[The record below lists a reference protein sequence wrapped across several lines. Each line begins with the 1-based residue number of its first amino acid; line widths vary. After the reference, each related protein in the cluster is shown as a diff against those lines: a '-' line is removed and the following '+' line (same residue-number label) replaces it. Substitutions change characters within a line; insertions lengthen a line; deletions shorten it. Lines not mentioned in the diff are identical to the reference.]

1 MLDSLEF
8 SPASPLKR
16 LIRMDKTNRTKDP
29 NQPREK
35 RRSRVRTST
44 AAMLNAEGG
53 VEKPKNTSRSRKEAV
68 NQFADLTAV
77 LSKKVVGQPAAT
89 HVIVPYIQM
98 FQAGLAPEG
107 RPVGVFLLLGP
118 TGTGKTK
125 TVEALAEV
133 LHGSEKN
140 VLKVDCGE
148 FQMEHEVAKLIGAP
162 PGYLGHRETQPMLTQ
177 QRLNAVTSEHSN
189 LSLVLFD
196 EIEKAAPSMTRLL
209 LGVLDKGLLRLG
221 DNSTVNFEKSLVFLT
236 SNLGAREMMREINPE
251 FGFQSARSVERKDL
265 GNKLQSIALVAV
277 RKRFSPEFVNR
288 IDCIITYQPLTIES
302 LSTIL
307 DQQITDLQK
316 HVNTRLGNRSF
327 TLEVPLDARRFLLER
342 GTSSEYGARE
352 LNRTIHRFL
361 TQPLA
366 TLVATNQVDPGARV
380 RVDVGES
387 GDKLAIR
394 AQDSEAGA
402 APANPTVLIVD
413 DNRDLLHFLERLMA
427 DAGWTL
433 LTAESAGEAKRLVA
447 GRRLDAALLDYM
459 LPDGNGVELGVEVVR
474 AAPNALVIVM
484 TGTILPPEEEALCEE
499 HNFPVLRKPFLAS
512 DVMEQIR
519 SRLAPAS
526 GVVRA

>member
-1 MLDSLEF
+1 MKE
-8 SPASPLKR
+8 
-16 LIRMDKTNRTKDP
+16 P
-29 NQPREK
+29 NEAEQK
-35 RRSRVRTST
+35 RRPRVKKST
-44 AAMLNAEGG
+44 AVVMKSEGG
-53 VEKPKNTSRSRKEAV
+53 VEKPKGGQGRSRKQAQDTVE
-68 NQFADLTAV
+68 DLTKV
-77 LSKKVVGQPAAT
+77 LSQKVVGQPTAT
-89 HVIVPYIQM
+89 RVIVPYIQM

-140 VLKVDCGE
+140 ILKVDCGE

-177 QRLNAVTSEHSN
+177 QKLNSVTSEKCA

-209 LGVLDKGLLRLG
+209 LGVLDKATLRLG

-251 FGFQSARSVERKDL
+251 FGFQSVKSPERTDL
-265 GNKLQSIALVAV
+265 TSKLQNIALVAV

-288 IDCIITYQPLTIES
+288 IDCIITYQPLTAES
-302 LSTIL
+302 LSAIL
-307 DQQITDLQK
+307 DKQIVDLQS

-327 TLEVPLDARRFLLER
+327 TLEVPFEARQFLLKK
-342 GTSSEYGARE
+342 GTSQEYGARE
-352 LNRTIHRFL
+352 LNRTIHRHL

-366 TLVATNQVDPGARV
+366 TLVATNQVNPGASV
-380 RVDVGES
+380 RVDVAEDGES
-387 GDKLAIR
+387 LAIR
-394 AQDSEAGA
+394 SHDASGEVL
-402 APANPTVLIVD
+402 APANPTVLLVD

-433 LTAESAGEAKRLVA
+433 LTAESATEAKRLM
-447 GRRLDAALLDYM
+447 LEHKPNAALLDYM
-459 LPDGNGVELGVEVVR
+459 LPDGNGVELGVGFLQTV
-474 AAPNALVIVM
+474 PQMLVIVM

-512 DVMEQIR
+512 DVMNQIR
-519 SRLAPAS
+519 SRLTPVTAA
-526 GVVRA
+526 R

>member
-1 MLDSLEF
+1 MKE
-8 SPASPLKR
+8 P
-16 LIRMDKTNRTKDP
+16 NRP
-29 NQPREK
+29 EEK
-35 RRSRVRTST
+35 RRTRVKNG
-44 AAMLNAEGG
+44 AASVKPESAPD
-53 VEKPKNTSRSRKEAV
+53 KPKSSQRNKKPSQDLVE
-68 NQFADLTAV
+68 DLTAI
-77 LSKKVVGQPAAT
+77 LSQKVVGQPAAT
-89 HVIVPYIQM
+89 RVIVPYIQM

-177 QRLNAVTSEHSN
+177 QKLNAVTSEKSA

-209 LGVLDKGLLRLG
+209 LGVLDKGILRLG
-221 DNSTVNFEKSLVFLT
+221 DNSTVNFERSLVFLT

-251 FGFQSARSVERKDL
+251 FGFQSVKVADREDL
-265 GNKLQSIALVAV
+265 TSKLQAIALVSV

-288 IDCIITYQPLTIES
+288 IDCIITYQPLTAES
-302 LSTIL
+302 LAAIL
-307 DQQITDLQK
+307 DKQIVDLQS

-327 TLEVPLDARRFLLER
+327 VLDVPIEARQFLLKT
-342 GTSSEYGARE
+342 GTSAEYGARE
-352 LNRTIHRFL
+352 LNRTIHRYL

-366 TLVATNQVDPGARV
+366 TMVATNQVAPGARV
-380 RVDVGES
+380 WVEVDAAN
-387 GDKLAIR
+387 DKLQLRSAEV
-394 AQDSEAGA
+394 AEAA
-402 APANPTVLIVD
+402 VAPANPTVLLVD

-427 DAGWTL
+427 NDGWTL
-433 LTAESAGEAKRLVA
+433 LTAESATEAKRLVQT
-447 GRRLDAALLDYM
+447 RKPDAALLDYM
-459 LPDGNGVELGVEVVR
+459 LPDGNGVELGVEFLQTV
-474 AAPNALVIVM
+474 PQMLVIVM

-512 DVMEQIR
+512 DVMNQIR
-519 SRLAPAS
+519 SRLAPAEQAS
-526 GVVRA
+526 RA

>member
-1 MLDSLEF
+1 MKE
-8 SPASPLKR
+8 PERPGERARP
-16 LIRMDKTNRTKDP
+16 
-29 NQPREK
+29 
-35 RRSRVRTST
+35 RVRKVAT
-44 AAMLNAEGG
+44 AILKAESN
-53 VEKPKNTSRSRKEAV
+53 VEKPKGPANRPRRQTASPVE
-68 NQFADLTAV
+68 DLSAV
-77 LSKKVVGQPAAT
+77 LSQKVVGQPVAT
-89 HVIVPYIQM
+89 RVIVPYIQM

-125 TVEALAEV
+125 TIEALADV

-177 QRLNAVTSEHSN
+177 QKLNAVTSEKCG

-236 SNLGAREMMREINPE
+236 SNLGAREMMKEINPE
-251 FGFQSARSVERKDL
+251 FGFQSVHQGVRPDL
-265 GNKLQSIALVAV
+265 TGKLQGIGLNAV

-288 IDCIITYQPLTIES
+288 IDCIITYQPLTAES

-307 DQQITDLQK
+307 DQHIVDLQN
-316 HVNTRLGNRSF
+316 HVNTRLGTRSF
-327 TLEVPLDARRFLLER
+327 TLDVPFETRQFLLKT
-342 GTSSEYGARE
+342 GTSAEYGARE

-366 TLVATNQVDPGARV
+366 TMVATNQVSPGALV
-380 RVDVGES
+380 RAELGEDGKLNLRS
-387 GDKLAIR
+387 QEGD
-394 AQDSEAGA
+394 GTM
-402 APANPTVLIVD
+402 APSHPTVLLVD

-427 DAGWTL
+427 DAGWKL
-433 LTAESAGEAKRLVA
+433 LTAENATEAKRLMQEEKPN
-447 GRRLDAALLDYM
+447 AALLDYM
-459 LPDGNGVELGVEVVR
+459 LPDGNGVELGVEFLQTV
-474 AAPNALVIVM
+474 PNMLVIVM
-484 TGTILPPEEEALCEE
+484 TGTILPSEEEALCEE
-499 HNFPVLRKPFLAS
+499 HDFPVLRKPFLAS
-512 DVMEQIR
+512 DVMNQIR
-519 SRLAPAS
+519 SRLLPVS

>member
-1 MLDSLEF
+1 MKE
-8 SPASPLKR
+8 P
-16 LIRMDKTNRTKDP
+16 TE
-29 NQPREK
+29 EK
-35 RRSRVRTST
+35 RRSRARKPGVAIIKS
-44 AAMLNAEGG
+44 EGG
-53 VEKPKNTSRSRKEAV
+53 VEKPKNTQNRSKKPSTDLAE
-68 NQFADLTAV
+68 DLTAV
-77 LSKKVVGQPAAT
+77 LSQKVVGQPAAT
-89 HVIVPYIQM
+89 RVIVPYIQM

-177 QRLNAVTSEHSN
+177 QKLNAVTSEKCS

-236 SNLGAREMMREINPE
+236 SNLGAREMMKEINPD
-251 FGFQSARSVERKDL
+251 FGFQSAKGGDRADL
-265 GNKLQSIALVAV
+265 TGKLQNIALVSV

-288 IDCIITYQPLTIES
+288 IDCIITYQPLTPEA
-302 LSTIL
+302 LSAIL
-307 DQQITDLQK
+307 DHHITDLQN
-316 HVNTRLGNRSF
+316 HVITRLGNRSF
-327 TLEVPLDARRFLLER
+327 TLEVPFEARQFLLEK
-342 GTSSEYGARE
+342 GTSAEYGARE
-352 LNRTIHRFL
+352 LNRTIHRYL

-366 TLVATNQVDPGARV
+366 TMVATNQVGAGARV
-380 RVDVGES
+380 KIDVDEDGE
-387 GDKLAIR
+387 KLAIR
-394 AQDSEAGA
+394 SQDLVGVP
-402 APANPTVLIVD
+402 APAHPTVLLVD

-433 LTAESAGEAKRLVA
+433 LTAESATEAKRLVQ
-447 GRRLDAALLDYM
+447 DNKPNAALLDYM
-459 LPDGNGVELGVEVVR
+459 LPDGNGVELGVEFLQTV
-474 AAPNALVIVM
+474 PQMLVIVM

-499 HNFPVLRKPFLAS
+499 HTFPVLRKPFLAS
-512 DVMEQIR
+512 DVMNQIR
-519 SRLAPAS
+519 SRLTPVSTGESA
-526 GVVRA
+526 